1 MKALGICAQC
11 SGFLPA
17 ISVKCPHCGHV
28 APLRALGSAAAALA
42 TMGAF
47 SSTLMACYGAGCVDS
62 SSDCYGTYDAGRTT
76 ADAAVQPD
84 TGASDAGTSDAGAE
98 DAATTDAKAGDAET
112 DADTPDAP

>member
-1 MKALGICAQC
+1 MKALGMCAQC

-47 SSTLMACYGAGCVDS
+47 SSTLMACYGPACADSAG
-62 SSDCYGTYDAGRTT
+62 DCYGNYDAGRTT
-76 ADAAVQPD
+76 ADAAVQRD
-84 TGASDAGTSDAGAE
+84 TGASDAGDDDG
-98 DAATTDAKAGDAET
+98 ATTDAKASDAET

>member
-1 MKALGICAQC
+1 MKALGMCAQC

-47 SSTLMACYGAGCVDS
+47 SSTLMACYGPACADSAG
-62 SSDCYGTYDAGRTT
+62 DCYGTYDGGRTV
-76 ADAAVQPD
+76 ADAAVQRD
-84 TGASDAGTSDAGAE
+84 SGADAEAE
-98 DAATTDAKAGDAET
+98 DAATDAKNGDAAN
-112 DADTPDAP
+112 DADAPDAP

>member
-1 MKALGICAQC
+1 MKALGMCAQC

-62 SSDCYGTYDAGRTT
+62 SGDCYGNYDAGRTT
-76 ADAAVQPD
+76 ADAAVQRD
-84 TGASDAGTSDAGAE
+84 TGASDAGTSDG
-98 DAATTDAKAGDAET
+98 ATTDAKASDAET